1 MHGTQ
6 TSPCGQSPMAILPW
20 KQRLGNETSFS
31 SAQRFWNLLPCSSY
45 LWKKSYNVCVVIS
58 TSSAWTYWKMMS
70 RLLCPAYRSF
80 HLPNDDKE
88 PKGPG
93 GGLCIAW
100 LMANASIF
108 YFISLAND
116 DQQQW
121 SEHFDL
127 CCLLICFMFDF
138 PEYTIH
144 ALGPIRRA
152 CLITDS
158 THH

>member
-1 MHGTQ
+1 MEPKPRHVA
-6 TSPCGQSPMAILPW
+6 SLPW
-20 KQRLGNETSFS
+20 QSCLGSKDWEMKLAFLQLRGFETCCPVLHIYGKSHTMFV
-31 SAQRFWNLLPCSSY
+31 WWY
-45 LWKKSYNVCVVIS
+45 L

-158 THH
+158 THQ